1 MYQFPYAEVMDDLP
15 SDARATERRALE
27 HSIELLEAAEKAGPG
42 TRETAD
48 ALTFVRRLWGALI
61 EDLAK
66 PENDLPQ
73 TLRADLISIGL
84 WVFRQAEQI
93 RLGQSLDYRSIID
106 VSRTI
111 WKGLQ

>member
-15 SDARATERRALE
+15 SDARAIERRAFE
-27 HSIELLEAAEKAGPG
+27 HSIELLEAAEKAGPAMP
-42 TRETAD
+42 EAAE
-48 ALTFVRRLWGALI
+48 ALTFVRRLWAALI
-61 EDLAK
+61 EDLAR

-73 TLRADLISIGL
+73 SLRADIISIGL
-84 WVFRQAEQI
+84 WVLRESEQI
-93 RLGQSLDYRSIID
+93 RLGNSTNFRGIID